1 MVGPDRFYTIAHTD
15 AAATILTI
23 NVMLDCLLLL
33 DVQNWRTK
41 PNVSYATGIIT
52 KLKSANMIFHLC
64 LIGSF
69 RLLHRMTPSFVVLN
83 AILGIMQFSWQKVVN
98 PCVAFLFGVI
108 QKFTPFEWTY
118 LLGAYHHT
126 FFPTEFQV
134 NHVMNAFRGVA
145 SMPVDAASTDD
156 GVFFF
161 AISTMLVVLVVMFHF
176 MDEENDGV
184 QKMMYNNACS
194 ALLHP
199 YRPHVLSAT
208 LVWVIF
214 KLLLL
219 LGRI

>member
-15 AAATILTI
+15 AAATILKI
-23 NVMLDCLLLL
+23 SVMLDCCLLIDILNR
-33 DVQNWRTK
+33 QTK
-41 PNVSYATGIIT
+41 PAVSCATGIIT

-64 LIGSF
+64 SIGSF
-69 RLLHRMTPSFVVLN
+69 RLLHRMTPSFVTLN
-83 AILGIMQFSWQKVVN
+83 AILGIMQLSWQKVAN
-98 PCVAFLFGVI
+98 PCVAFLFDVI
-108 QKFTPFEWTY
+108 QAFTPFEWTY
-118 LLGAYHHT
+118 LLGSYHHT

-134 NHVMNAFRGVA
+134 NHAMNAFRGVA
-145 SMPVDAASTDD
+145 SMSVDAASTDD

-161 AISTMLVVLVVMFHF
+161 AISTMIVLLVVMYYF
-176 MDEENDGV
+176 MEGDNRCV
-184 QKMMYNNACS
+184 KKMMYNNACS
-194 ALLHP
+194 AICNP